1 MIFVLLGYHSSFH
14 VSQGPPTAVNTA
26 KRKKAGNASKSKEA
40 RGTVGE
46 LLVVPFLSR
55 FHLPP
60 DGCTLTSEPV
70 VK

>member
-1 MIFVLLGYHSSFH
+1 MDSSRYHSSFY
-14 VSQGPPTAVNTA
+14 VLQGPPTAVNTA
-26 KRKKAGNASKSKEA
+26 KRKKAGKAGKSKEA

-60 DGCTLTSEPV
+60 EGCTVTSEPV